1 MFENIEKALTIMLL
15 AIGVKW
21 DGEDEQVK
29 KRKKKICLDETMELE
44 NRLRTSAYQNIFQEL
59 RLKDKEEFPRCLR
72 MNTETYY
79 VKLFIYLFIHLFW
92 HNFTDWKTNW
102 ELIWLNFL

>member
-15 AIGVKW
+15 AIGVKL

-29 KRKKKICLDETMELE
+29 KRKKRSIWIKPWLK

-59 RLKDKEEFPRCLR
+59 RLKDNEEFRRYLT
-72 MNTETYY
+72 MDTETYN
-79 VKLFIYLFIHLFW
+79 VKYLFIHLFIIILQIEKLLR
-92 HNFTDWKTNW
+92 TY
-102 ELIWLNFL
+102 LITFL